1 MTQAGGKKGSKDTDE
16 TQESCP
22 SWVNGIKCALN
33 VQLRAPDYTPSVF
46 PPVANY
52 LQEVAL
58 GMTGGAGDPAAQ
70 NAVNAARRV
79 GTKPTAVQ
87 RMKALM
93 PVLKGEAAASACTSI
108 FWLVLAGI
116 FGHLSEESLTGFR
129 SILGETYYS
138 MTLQTLTQLTG
149 DKDLQDSV
157 LSALPYAFAQA
168 VYRMLVDGF
177 VEDRALY
184 IKQGDKLLL
193 KTCQIAYFELAGF
206 QVTSE
211 TVRRARHRLFLRR
224 VVCSPHVDQQE
235 FIKGKK
241 RQEMLESHSAGQQD
255 APLEFGKDTGNPLEE
270 SQLDHVMFGSDL
282 NRRKVQKMV
291 NAGKQAWEME
301 TTPVP
306 EELSVARYSELKSG
320 AAMHERQLTE
330 LRSLLE
336 EDTLAEEDDEFE
348 TERPDSACSSPM
360 GSEPPSPALSMPGSP
375 HTTMRAK
382 SWQSAGTP
390 GGTFSP
396 TTTNFGFGYDDSPPG
411 TAGEVGENFETGQ
424 GNMDG
429 TDRHKR
435 MWRKGVNV
443 ARFMEA
449 KEDAR
454 TRKEQEVK
462 AKKLRQETVAKKIC
476 AEELPPDL
484 CVRTLS
490 TSWVSPPFQYLA
502 HAPDRHQVLH
512 KTSLDTFK
520 LTMAVKGELPKRPL
534 SMPAP
539 QKSKSQLRR
548 RNLESQLGAGAA
560 VSGSRGGEDSSLGS
574 VRGGAGA
581 GLLPSSQSVP
591 MLPRMVVTASLGS
604 KASSTSKG
612 DTAAA
617 SSSAANLPR
626 MAAIAGALAAGSNKA
641 VSALMR
647 GEVLNMDPPQRL
659 KQDLVLQRMEE
670 HGKAYVKNSF
680 ALYTKEHDIFTGTR
694 KNRSDPTMLKNEE
707 DAYIKKM
714 EMLVGGDPKRLIAPE
729 GVGKH

>member
-1 MTQAGGKKGSKDTDE
+1 MTQAGGKKGSTDTDE

-157 LSALPYAFAQA
+157 LSALPFAFAQA

-291 NAGKQAWEME
+291 NAGKHAWEME

-306 EELSVARYSELKSG
+306 EELCVARYSELKSG

-375 HTTMRAK
+375 HTTMRAR

-396 TTTNFGFGYDDSPPG
+396 TATNFGFGYEDSPPG

-548 RNLESQLGAGAA
+548 RNLESQLGAVAA

-591 MLPRMVVTASLGS
+591 LLPRMVATASLGS